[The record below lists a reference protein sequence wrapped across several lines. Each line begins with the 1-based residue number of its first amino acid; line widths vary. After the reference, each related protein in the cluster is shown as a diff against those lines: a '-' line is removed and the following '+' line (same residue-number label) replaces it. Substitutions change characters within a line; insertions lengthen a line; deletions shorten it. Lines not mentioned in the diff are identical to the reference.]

1 MNADFYFSSAD
12 DTDNTDLFFIFR
24 IGFKHGAA
32 FKVRVHPALSAS
44 SAYQFS
50 PLHYYFFVIN
60 RSIPFV

>member
-32 FKVRVHPALSAS
+32 FKVRVHPLYLRRPRTNSRPYIIIS
-44 SAYQFS
+44 
-50 PLHYYFFVIN
+50 LL
-60 RSIPFV
+60 